1 MAKAQFKLLVYL
13 VVLGLTL
20 GSMAL
25 AYYIYMKVLSPE
37 ERLREELSRI
47 RRAELPKIDP
57 GLKRFDTAAE
67 LLKEGRFNE
76 AREALFRIV
85 QQFPDSAAAP
95 EAKRIIGEINM
106 DELFSREPVP
116 GKRDY
121 IVQPGDSLALIATRQ
136 NTTMDLLIRL
146 NGLMGATLH
155 PGDHLT
161 VLPVSFNLVVDVS
174 AKTVTLRRVAGEK
187 EVFFK
192 EYQATV
198 LRLPGGMKLPA
209 EMEIKGKSAM
219 LDGRAVLSTD
229 PRYAE
234 ADKWLPGSRAG
245 VVLRTPPP
253 PEPAPPPGPD
263 GRPAPPPAPPP
274 GIFLSREDLEEMF
287 ALVQNGSK
295 LYLIR

>member
-1 MAKAQFKLLVYL
+1 MARAQFKILIYL

-47 RRAELPKIDP
+47 RRSELPRIDP
-57 GLKRFDTAAE
+57 GLKRFDAAAD
-67 LLKEGRFNE
+67 LLKAGRFTE

-85 QQFPDSAAAP
+85 QQFPDSAATP

-146 NGLMGATLH
+146 NGLMSATLH

-161 VLPVSFNLVVDVS
+161 VLPVSFSLVVDVS
-174 AKTVTLRRVAGEK
+174 AKTVSLRRVAGEK

-192 EYQATV
+192 EYQASD
-198 LRLPGGMKLPA
+198 LRLPSGLRLPA

-219 LDGRAVLSTD
+219 VEGRAVLSTD
-229 PRYAE
+229 PRYPE
-234 ADKWLPGSRAG
+234 ADKWLPGNRSG
-245 VVLRTPPP
+245 VVLRTLPP
-253 PEPAPPPGPD
+253 PEPAPLPGPD
-263 GRPAPPPAPPP
+263 GRQAPPPTPPP
-274 GIFLSREDLEEMF
+274 GIFLAQEDLEEMF
-287 ALVQNGSK
+287 ALVRNGSK

>member
-1 MAKAQFKLLVYL
+1 MARAQFKLLVYL

-57 GLKRFDTAAE
+57 GLKRFDAAAE
-67 LLKEGRFNE
+67 LLKEGRFHE

-121 IVQPGDSLALIATRQ
+121 IVQPGDSLALIASRQ

-192 EYQATV
+192 EYQAV
-198 LRLPGGMKLPA
+198 DLRLPAGMKLPA

-245 VVLRTPPP
+245 VVLRTPPL
-253 PEPAPPPGPD
+253 PEPAPAPGPD

-274 GIFLSREDLEEMF
+274 GIFLSPEDLEEMF
-287 ALVQNGSK
+287 ALVRNGSK

>member
-1 MAKAQFKLLVYL
+1 MARAQFKLLVYL
-13 VVLGLTL
+13 IVLGLTL

-57 GLKRFDTAAE
+57 GLKRFDAAAA

-85 QQFPDSAAAP
+85 QQFPESAATP

-161 VLPVSFNLVVDVS
+161 VLPVSFNLVVDAS

-192 EYQATV
+192 EYQAAD
-198 LRLPGGMKLPA
+198 LRLPAGMKLPA

-263 GRPAPPPAPPP
+263 GRPAPSPAPPP
-274 GIFLSREDLEEMF
+274 GIFLGREDLEEMF
-287 ALVQNGSK
+287 ALVRNGSK

>member
-1 MAKAQFKLLVYL
+1 MARAQFKILIYL

-57 GLKRFDTAAE
+57 GLKRFEAAAG
-67 LLKEGRFNE
+67 LLKEGSFHE
-76 AREALFRIV
+76 AREALFRMV

-161 VLPVSFNLVVDVS
+161 VLPVSFNLVVDAS

-192 EYQATV
+192 EYQATD
-198 LRLPGGMKLPA
+198 LRLPAGMKLPA

-253 PEPAPPPGPD
+253 PEPAPAPGPD

-287 ALVQNGSK
+287 ALVRNGSK

>member
-1 MAKAQFKLLVYL
+1 MARAQFKLLVYL

-287 ALVQNGSK
+287 ALVRNGSK

>member
-1 MAKAQFKLLVYL
+1 MARAQFKLLVYL

-57 GLKRFDTAAE
+57 GLKRFETAAG

-85 QQFPDSAAAP
+85 QQFPDSAASP

-192 EYQATV
+192 EYQAAD
-198 LRLPGGMKLPA
+198 LRLPAGLKLPT

-245 VVLRTPPP
+245 VVLRTPPQ
-253 PEPAPPPGPD
+253 PEPAPAPGPD

-274 GIFLSREDLEEMF
+274 GIFLGREDLEEMF
-287 ALVQNGSK
+287 ALVRNGSK

>member
-1 MAKAQFKLLVYL
+1 MARAQFKILVYL

-47 RRAELPKIDP
+47 RRTELPKIDP
-57 GLKRFDTAAE
+57 GLKRFDAAAA

-76 AREALFRIV
+76 ARETLFRIV
-85 QQFPDSAAAP
+85 QQFPESAAAP

-121 IVQPGDSLALIATRQ
+121 IVQPGDSLALIASRQ

-161 VLPVSFNLVVDVS
+161 VLPVSFNLVVDAS

-192 EYQATV
+192 EYQAAD
-198 LRLPGGMKLPA
+198 LRLPAGMKLPA

-263 GRPAPPPAPPP
+263 GRQAPPPAPPP
-274 GIFLSREDLEEMF
+274 GIFLSSEDLEEMF
-287 ALVQNGSK
+287 ALVRNGSK

>member
-1 MAKAQFKLLVYL
+1 MARAQFKILIYL

-57 GLKRFDTAAE
+57 GLKRFEAAAG
-67 LLKEGRFNE
+67 LLKEGSFHE
-76 AREALFRIV
+76 AREALFRMV
-85 QQFPDSAAAP
+85 QQFPESAAAP

-161 VLPVSFNLVVDVS
+161 VLPVSFNLVVDAS

-192 EYQATV
+192 EYQATD
-198 LRLPGGMKLPA
+198 LRLPAGMKLPA

-229 PRYAE
+229 PTLCRGRQVA
-234 ADKWLPGSRAG
+234 ARQPGWRRLAHATGAG
-245 VVLRTPPP
+245 TGATARPGRPPC
-253 PEPAPPPGPD
+253 PAPS
-263 GRPAPPPAPPP
+263 PATGHFPQPRSP
-274 GIFLSREDLEEMF
+274 
-287 ALVQNGSK
+287 
-295 LYLIR
+295 

>member
-1 MAKAQFKLLVYL
+1 MARAQFKLLVYL

-25 AYYIYMKVLSPE
+25 AYYIYTKVLSPE
-37 ERLREELSRI
+37 ERLRKELSQI
-47 RRAELPKIDP
+47 RRAELPRIDP
-57 GLKRFDTAAE
+57 GLKRFDAAGV

-155 PGDHLT
+155 PGDHLSI
-161 VLPVSFNLVVDVS
+161 LPVSFNLVVDAS

-192 EYQATV
+192 EYQATD
-198 LRLPGGMKLPA
+198 LRLPAGVKLPA
-209 EMEIKGKSAM
+209 EMDIKGKSAM

-253 PEPAPPPGPD
+253 PEPAPAPGPD

-274 GIFLSREDLEEMF
+274 GIFLNREDLEEMF
-287 ALVQNGSK
+287 ALVRNGSK

>member
-1 MAKAQFKLLVYL
+1 MARAQFKLLVYL

-57 GLKRFDTAAE
+57 GLKRFDAAAS
-67 LLKEGRFNE
+67 LLKEGRFPE
-76 AREALFRIV
+76 AREALLRIV

-121 IVQPGDSLALIATRQ
+121 IVQPGDSLALIASRQ

-192 EYQATV
+192 EYQAV
-198 LRLPGGMKLPA
+198 DLRLPGGMKLPA

-245 VVLRTPPP
+245 VVLRTPPA

-274 GIFLSREDLEEMF
+274 GIFLSPEDLEEMF
-287 ALVQNGSK
+287 ALVRNGSK

>member
-1 MAKAQFKLLVYL
+1 MARAQFKLLVYL

-57 GLKRFDTAAE
+57 GLKRFDAAAA
-67 LLKEGRFNE
+67 LLKEGRFPE
-76 AREALFRIV
+76 AREALLRIV

-121 IVQPGDSLALIATRQ
+121 IVQPGDSLALIASRQ

-192 EYQATV
+192 EYQAV
-198 LRLPGGMKLPA
+198 DLRLPAGMKLPA

-253 PEPAPPPGPD
+253 PEPAPAPGPD
-263 GRPAPPPAPPP
+263 GRPITPPAPPP
-274 GIFLSREDLEEMF
+274 GIFLSPEDLEEIF
-287 ALVQNGSK
+287 ALVRNGSK

>member
-1 MAKAQFKLLVYL
+1 MARAQFKLLVYL

>member
-1 MAKAQFKLLVYL
+1 MARVQFKLLVYL
-13 VVLGLTL
+13 VVLSLTL

-47 RRAELPKIDP
+47 RRTELPKIDP
-57 GLKRFDTAAE
+57 GLKRFENASV

-76 AREALFRIV
+76 AREALFRMV

-121 IVQPGDSLALIATRQ
+121 IVQPGDSLALIANRQ

-146 NGLMGATLH
+146 NGLMSATLH

-161 VLPVSFNLVVDVS
+161 VLPVHFNLVVDAS
-174 AKTVTLRRVAGEK
+174 DKTVTLRRVAGEK

-192 EYQATV
+192 EYQATD
-198 LRLPGGMKLPA
+198 LRLPVGLKLPA

-219 LDGRAVLSTD
+219 YDGRAVLSTD
-229 PRYAE
+229 PRYVE
-234 ADKWLPGSRAG
+234 ADKWLPGSRSG
-245 VVLRTPPP
+245 VVLRTPPE

-263 GRPAPPPAPPP
+263 GRPTPPPTPPP

-287 ALVQNGSK
+287 ALVRNGSK